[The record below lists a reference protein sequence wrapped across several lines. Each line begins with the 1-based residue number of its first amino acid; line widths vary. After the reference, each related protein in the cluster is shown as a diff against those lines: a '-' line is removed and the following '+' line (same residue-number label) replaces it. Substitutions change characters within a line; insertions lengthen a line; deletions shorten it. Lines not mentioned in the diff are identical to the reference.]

1 VKNKETKVKFLRRCM
16 AGVAACVLAAAAQAQ
31 PADWPTRP
39 IRIIVPAPAGG
50 PYDRTIRPVAQHM
63 AQTLRQPVV
72 IDNRPSAGNIVG
84 TQAGATAAPDGY
96 TLTMTGMLNTIAQGM
111 YDNVPFDI
119 ARDFEH
125 VGAIGEGAQWLVVRG
140 DAGIASL
147 QDLVQQARR
156 EPGRIN
162 YASSGPGSTG
172 HLVMELLQRGA
183 GVQLTHVPYKG
194 GAPALQDVLA
204 GVVSVIVIPSNAAL
218 APVQAGKL
226 KVLAVSSAQRS
237 PQAPQVPTFAELGY
251 PQLTVSSWIGLSAP
265 KGTPAG
271 IVRTVNAALQ
281 AAMKDGAL
289 LKQLEFEGLT
299 PLAMTPE
306 QYTQLV
312 RSDTERWGQLV
323 RTLHIKA
330 N

>member
-1 VKNKETKVKFLRRCM
+1 MRSITRR
-16 AGVAACVLAAAAQAQ
+16 LAAAALACLAATAFSAHAQ
-31 PADWPTRP
+31 GDWPARP

-50 PYDRTIRPVAQHM
+50 PFDRTIRPLAQHLS
-63 AQTLRQPVV
+63 QTLKQPVV
-72 IDNRPSAGNIVG
+72 VDNRPSAGNIVG

-96 TLTMTGMLNTIAQGM
+96 TLTMTGMLNTIAQGL

-119 ARDFEH
+119 VKDFEH
-125 VGAIGEGAQWLVVRG
+125 VGAIGEGPQWLVVRS
-140 DAGIASL
+140 DAGIATF
-147 QDLVQQARR
+147 QDLVQQAKR
-156 EPGRIN
+156 EPGKIN
-162 YASSGPGSTG
+162 YASSGAGSTG
-172 HLVMELLQRGA
+172 HLVMEQLQRAA

-226 KVLAVSSAQRS
+226 KVLAVSSGKRS
-237 PQAPQVPTFAELGY
+237 ANAPQVPTFAELGY

-265 KGTPAG
+265 KGTPAP
-271 IVRTVNAALQ
+271 IVQKLNTALKT
-281 AAMKDGAL
+281 AMSDAAL
-289 LKQLEFEGLT
+289 LKQLEFEGLV
-299 PLAMTPE
+299 PLSTTPE
-306 QYTQLV
+306 QYARMV

-323 RTLHIKA
+323 RSLNLKA